1 MSSNN
6 MDYMKTF
13 ILFFFI
19 LKGEFAFSLPEST
32 DTGQITKV
40 NHENKTSDT
49 KPSETFFSHISGTIF
64 PHIKVLQDQDP
75 SRKTIV
81 VNTLNKAPGTEHCS
95 TTTETNF
102 NFSFSEDPDTC
113 KV

>member
-1 MSSNN
+1 
-6 MDYMKTF
+6 
-13 ILFFFI
+13 
-19 LKGEFAFSLPEST
+19 
-32 DTGQITKV
+32 
-40 NHENKTSDT
+40 
-49 KPSETFFSHISGTIF
+49 
-64 PHIKVLQDQDP
+64 
-75 SRKTIV
+75 V